1 MQRAKCTTL
10 RQLPP
15 AQQLTPSRRRPGCSA
30 AFLLERRRNRRRSSE
45 QHPNGD
51 PQADDREDAH
61 RPGAPMPLPRMPG
74 GPPRPRKPPA
84 KPSPPGAPAQGAPTG
99 SPSQPPI
106 GGGPKPP
113 AGSHGS
119 APAGPPYGPP
129 GGPHVAACARAAA
142 ARARASS
149 SLRTR
154 SKFAKYISS
163 WICAPRG
170 RAHRPTMCRIIPW
183 LAQSLARQATLGRGR
198 QSRLHARPPAHPLA
212 AQHQKPDSPTALR
225 WLHLE
230 AWLPPSGVCRARAAA
245 GARGR
250 RSRRST
256 NFPQPRPPVPPDSAG
271 REPGRRRRPGLGA
284 LVLRR
289 ERRARAPG
297 AALALNTLEAGAR
310 PQGAVDVMAQN
321 QLPTGQAAWA
331 ARQRR
336 ARRGRRRR
344 RPRAR

>member
-1 MQRAKCTTL
+1 MRPDSLQHRTHLRTAARAGTSRREETSAAAVTLAQQRAAEPL
-10 RQLPP
+10 PARESGRQCSAPTARHSVSCPQHSSCP
-15 AQQLTPSRRRPGCSA
+15 AGWPGCSA

-170 RAHRPTMCRIIPW
+170 RAHRPTMCIIIP
-183 LAQSLARQATLGRGR
+183 
-198 QSRLHARPPAHPLA
+198 
-212 AQHQKPDSPTALR
+212 
-225 WLHLE
+225 
-230 AWLPPSGVCRARAAA
+230 
-245 GARGR
+245 
-250 RSRRST
+250 
-256 NFPQPRPPVPPDSAG
+256 
-271 REPGRRRRPGLGA
+271 
-284 LVLRR
+284 
-289 ERRARAPG
+289 
-297 AALALNTLEAGAR
+297 
-310 PQGAVDVMAQN
+310 
-321 QLPTGQAAWA
+321 
-331 ARQRR
+331 
-336 ARRGRRRR
+336 
-344 RPRAR
+344 